1 MNSSS
6 FTRKSNPAQVKDSH
20 MVFFDPI
27 LIKAARNIY
36 RNYYSLSI
44 PSSEEPMGIVINRD
58 SHRGQLVFKQKPVLL
73 PRECFIPLKQIESES
88 Y

>member
-6 FTRKSNPAQVKDSH
+6 FTRKSNTAKIKDSN

-44 PSSEEPMGIVINRD
+44 PANDPPMGIVINRD
-58 SHRGQLVFKQKPVLL
+58 SHRGQLVFKQKPILL

>member
-6 FTRKSNPAQVKDSH
+6 FTRKSNPDKVKDSS
-20 MVFFDPI
+20 MVFFDPM

-44 PSSEEPMGIVINRD
+44 PSTEPPMGIVINRD
-58 SHRGQLVFKQKPVLL
+58 NHRGQLVFKRKPILL